1 MARLIFKAPYY
12 KPGRKAGK
20 GERGAY
26 AKYIATRDGVE
37 LLRSGM
43 ADYINELE
51 ESETKKLLSKI
62 NLLLD
67 NTLACKIMGTE
78 YLESST
84 PTSSATEFPQFS
96 NTLCPIVVPM
106 VSDAI
111 TIFLAERQS

>member
-43 ADYINELE
+43 ADYINER
-51 ESETKKLLSKI
+51 K
-62 NLLLD
+62 
-67 NTLACKIMGTE
+67 G
-78 YLESST
+78 
-84 PTSSATEFPQFS
+84 S
-96 NTLCPIVVPM
+96 NGVL
-106 VSDAI
+106 
-111 TIFLAERQS
+111 